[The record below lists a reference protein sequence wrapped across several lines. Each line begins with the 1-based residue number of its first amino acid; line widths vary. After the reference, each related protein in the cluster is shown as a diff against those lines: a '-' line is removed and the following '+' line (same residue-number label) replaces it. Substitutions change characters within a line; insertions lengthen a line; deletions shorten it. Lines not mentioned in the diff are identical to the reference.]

1 MEQIGLLEYM
11 NSKAVANQTFS
22 VGADK
27 FQEGKTVID
36 LTKVKTS
43 ETSFTDDSGKTKPQ
57 WIWEVEG
64 KRYFA
69 GSQIMEGLRK
79 VLADAKE
86 KKETIKEIEVIRNG
100 SGKGTKYVVC
110 KH

>member
-1 MEQIGLLEYM
+1 MEQVNLMDYM
-11 NSKAVANQTFS
+11 KEKAAAKETFS

-27 FQEGKTVID
+27 FQEGKTIID
-36 LTKVKTS
+36 VKKVKIS
-43 ETSFTDDSGKTKPQ
+43 ETSFTDESGKTRPQ

-79 VLADAKE
+79 VLE
-86 KKETIKEIEVIRNG
+86 LEPGVKEIEVIRNG